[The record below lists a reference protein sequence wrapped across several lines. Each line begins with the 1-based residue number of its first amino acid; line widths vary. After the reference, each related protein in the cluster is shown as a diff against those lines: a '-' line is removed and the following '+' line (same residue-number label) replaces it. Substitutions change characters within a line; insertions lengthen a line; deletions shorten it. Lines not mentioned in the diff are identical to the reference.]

1 MVPRV
6 DNPTNRVEPPPG
18 MIVAGFGDVAE
29 TGAVH
34 VPARGGLP
42 PRAFRRV
49 REYILAHLAEDI
61 RNPVLAELAGLSVC
75 HFSREFK
82 RSMGVS
88 PHRFVLQSRVE
99 RVKQLLV
106 ETDLPLAHIAITA
119 GFADQSH
126 CTRRFH
132 ELVGITPSRFRWLN
146 R

>member
-61 RNPVLAELAGLSVC
+61 RNPVLAELAGLSVYY
-75 HFSREFK
+75 FSRAFK
-82 RSMGVS
+82 QTAGMP

-106 ETDLPLAHIAITA
+106 ETELPLAHIAITA
-119 GFADQSH
+119 GFSDQSH
-126 CTRRFH
+126 CTRQFRD
-132 ELVGITPSRFRWLN
+132 LVGITPGRFRWLN